1 VLFFLRPYIS
11 TSLEPIY
18 RLPLFSDHADRTHQ
32 DVIAA
37 QVFPFS
43 AVLKEEPKYR
53 ERLALLQMIPS
64 TPRGFSYLDEPGFPC
79 HLTGGRLNNI

>member
-1 VLFFLRPYIS
+1 MLLLLGQPFQFSCISLQPGSPWRSPAVLFFLRPYIS

-37 QVFPFS
+37 
-43 AVLKEEPKYR
+43 
-53 ERLALLQMIPS
+53 
-64 TPRGFSYLDEPGFPC
+64 
-79 HLTGGRLNNI
+79 